1 MAALRPLRRMLQ
13 DTFCCPLPFGDS
25 EVISTPPRYI
35 AVDAPSSVSAS
46 DLLEVMQARRS
57 HYQLSRKVPLST
69 TRIDEIVQEALA
81 EVPSAFN
88 SQSNRVIVLHGQQHD
103 RLWDIITKILRAK
116 VPDEKW
122 EHTSEKMKN
131 FKKAAGTV
139 LFFEDQQI
147 VEDLQEKYPSY
158 ATEVPLWTAQ
168 SDGMLQYAVW
178 TLLAAEDIGANLQHY
193 NPIIDEE
200 VVKAWDVPKKWKL
213 KGQLVFGGITG
224 EPKPKDY
231 MPMADRFRSYA

>member
-1 MAALRPLRRMLQ
+1 MVRISGECGYVPWLRTIRHDLAM
-13 DTFCCPLPFGDS
+13 
-25 EVISTPPRYI
+25 VIL
-35 AVDAPSSVSAS
+35 SSGLCKWKGV
-46 DLLEVMQARRS
+46 DLL
-57 HYQLSRKVPLST
+57 
-69 TRIDEIVQEALA
+69 IVASLALW
-81 EVPSAFN
+81 
-88 SQSNRVIVLHGQQHD
+88 
-103 RLWDIITKILRAK
+103 LWDIITKILRAK

-147 VEDLQEKYPSY
+147 VEDLQKKYPSY
-158 ATEVPLWTAQ
+158 ATEVPLWAAQ

-200 VVKAWDVPKKWKL
+200 VAKAWNVSPKWKL